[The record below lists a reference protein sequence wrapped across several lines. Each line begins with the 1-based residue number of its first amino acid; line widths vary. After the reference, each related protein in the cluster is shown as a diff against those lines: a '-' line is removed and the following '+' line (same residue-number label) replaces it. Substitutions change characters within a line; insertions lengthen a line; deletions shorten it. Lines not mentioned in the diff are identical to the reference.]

1 MVSYYDVQ
9 YPEKNYDPILRK
21 FSDGQ
26 KNRRRDGQT
35 N

>member
-9 YPEKNYDPILRK
+9 YPEKNYDTILRK

-26 KNRRRDGQT
+26 KNRRTDGQT